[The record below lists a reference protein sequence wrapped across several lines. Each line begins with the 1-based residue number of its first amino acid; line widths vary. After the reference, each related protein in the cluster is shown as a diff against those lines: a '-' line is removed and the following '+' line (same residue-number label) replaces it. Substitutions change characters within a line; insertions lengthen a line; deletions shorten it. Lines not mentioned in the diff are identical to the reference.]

1 MNTLFINKVIE
12 FIGVVLFS
20 ITLSPQIIKIV
31 KTKKV
36 SDLSSSFLILNV
48 SSSFLLGY
56 SAIINQNTQFIIV
69 NTVAIIQ
76 SVILLFLKNFY
87 ENKNN
92 YEPIPDRDRLMTTL

>member
-1 MNTLFINKVIE
+1 MDTLFINKVIE

-36 SDLSSSFLILNV
+36 NDLSSSFLILNV
-48 SSSFLLGY
+48 CSSFLLGY
-56 SAIINQNTQFIIV
+56 SVIINKNTQFIIV

-76 SVILLFLKNFY
+76 SIILLFLKSFY
-87 ENKNN
+87 ENENN
-92 YEPIPDRDRLMTTL
+92 YEQIPERISLKCSI